1 MAELLPLSPV
11 PLYTQLKELLRERI
25 LDGSYPPHSRMP
37 SESELG
43 KAFDVSRI
51 TVRQA
56 LGDLQKEG
64 LLFKLHGKGTFVSKP
79 KAFQNVT
86 SPKSC
91 SADVIRP
98 EDLGSYT
105 SQAASGEIHVQ
116 ALRRPVPSASNG
128 TVASRSTIVWRV
140 AVSESGTAMGVTGRG
155 TLPRRAARSCSVA
168 ISFASRFGSSSG
180 IRRRAASS
188 VKNR

>member
-64 LLFKLHGKGTFVSKP
+64 LIFKIHGKGTFVAKP
-79 KAFQNVT
+79 KTFQNV
-86 SPKSC
+86 
-91 SADVIRP
+91 
-98 EDLGSYT
+98 
-105 SQAASGEIHVQ
+105 
-116 ALRRPVPSASNG
+116 
-128 TVASRSTIVWRV
+128 STLQGL
-140 AVSESGTAMGVTGRG
+140 AESMTGRG
-155 TLPRRAARSCSVA
+155 YEVINRLRSFKFIAADKLVA
-168 ISFASRFGSSSG
+168 ERL
-180 IRRRAASS
+180 
-188 VKNR
+188 